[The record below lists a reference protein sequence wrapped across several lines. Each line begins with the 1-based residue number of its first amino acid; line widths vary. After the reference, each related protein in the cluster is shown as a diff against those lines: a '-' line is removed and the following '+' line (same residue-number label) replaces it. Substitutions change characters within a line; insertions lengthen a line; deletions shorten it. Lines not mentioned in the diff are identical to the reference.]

1 MQDAGLCRGRAHAV
15 RVRWGWRRHLVDP
28 GATAFAAAAAAT
40 STSTATC
47 LGIDGP
53 DFRCS
58 GDPGIHCPERLGDPA
73 ITFSLQFRP
82 RRSMR
87 CRATIS
93 GGRRSFLPTSRIAT
107 RSAPIDAGYILALL
121 IPTRRSLNGS
131 TTSFSSARRHL
142 QVRCP
147 TTGSATYDGVIQG
160 YSDTWDN
167 GPFPWP
173 NPVRGTIALSFDF
186 GAGSLSGTIHPI
198 LYVLDGSSPSSEDLG
213 ETNFKDT
220 VFSPGA
226 THFSGTFDTN
236 LAGPNSFS
244 GQFTG
249 PNAKELMGAW
259 TLPFVWSR
267 DDGNIRPAG

>member
-1 MQDAGLCRGRAHAV
+1 M
-15 RVRWGWRRHLVDP
+15 
-28 GATAFAAAAAAT
+28 
-40 STSTATC
+40 
-47 LGIDGP
+47 
-53 DFRCS
+53 S
-58 GDPGIHCPERLGDPA
+58 GDNFGWTA
-73 ITFSLQFRP
+73 IVPTDQPDSYQIGSY
-82 RRSMR
+82 RRWVYIGAAYSYS
-87 CRATIS
+87 A
-93 GGRRSFLPTSRIAT
+93 IAEWE
-107 RSAPIDAGYILALL
+107 YNQLL
-121 IPTRRSLNGS
+121 IGS
-131 TTSFSSARRHL
+131 TTPAG
-142 QVRCP
+142 QVP

-267 DDGNIRPAG
+267 DDGIYSASGVMIAKH